1 MNAQDYHDKSPLL
14 KCAMNDSRDT
24 VRRLLSSK
32 AAIERHLLDLS
43 VQNMYGR
50 SVLHHLVIN
59 RDKHNIKLFLN
70 ILGDSGDALNT
81 VDCQGISVLVYC
93 LNKNCME
100 EAEVILNHP
109 KSRSKLTLEN
119 ADSSETPKNEVAR
132 PCCTMQLK
140 RVTLHSGAS
149 WQCWSHATCVSEMS
163 AAKAGQN
170 GMIRFWLAK

>member
-1 MNAQDYHDKSPLL
+1 
-14 KCAMNDSRDT
+14 MNDSRDT

-32 AAIERHLLDLS
+32 SAIERHLLDLS
-43 VQNMYGR
+43 VQNMYDR

-81 VDCQGISVLVYC
+81 GTVDCQGMSVLMNC

-109 KSRSKLTLEN
+109 KSN
-119 ADSSETPKNEVAR
+119 AGKR
-132 PCCTMQLK
+132 RLK
-140 RVTLHSGAS
+140 
-149 WQCWSHATCVSEMS
+149 
-163 AAKAGQN
+163 
-170 GMIRFWLAK
+170 